1 MLLQIQ
7 KISVFYREFQA
18 LDQISLDVREG
29 ETTTTV
35 GPNGAGKT
43 TLLRTISGFL
53 HPASGNI
60 FFKGERI
67 DGLDPY
73 RIVEIGISQVPEGG
87 RLFPYLT
94 VQNNLKIGAF
104 PKRARSKFK
113 ESLKEIYEFFPLLEE
128 RRNQLADTLSGGER
142 QMLAIAR
149 SLMARPILVLL
160 DEPSTGLAPL
170 VVTHVLD
177 LVNEIKKKGYSILM
191 VEQNARKALDL
202 ADRAYLLESGRVRKE
217 GNREEFLSD
226 DHIKKVYIGL

>member
-7 KISVFYREFQA
+7 EISVFYREFQA
-18 LDQISLDVREG
+18 LDQISLNVREG

-53 HPASGNI
+53 HPVSGNI
-60 FFKGERI
+60 LFKGERI

-73 RIVEIGISQVPEGG
+73 RIVELGISHVPEGG

-104 PKRARSKFK
+104 PKRARSKFRD
-113 ESLKEIYEFFPLLEE
+113 SLEEIYEFFPILQE

-142 QMLAIAR
+142 QILAIAR

-170 VVTHVLD
+170 VVTHVLE
-177 LVNEIKKKGYSILM
+177 LVNDIKKKGYSILM
-191 VEQNARKALDL
+191 VEQNARKALEL

-217 GNREEFLSD
+217 GNREAFLSD
-226 DHIKKVYIGL
+226 QHIKKVYIGL

>member
-1 MLLQIQ
+1 MLLRIQ
-7 KISVFYREFQA
+7 GISVFYREFQA
-18 LDQISLDVREG
+18 LDQISLNVREG

-53 HPASGNI
+53 HPVSGNI
-60 FFKGERI
+60 FFQGERI
-67 DGLDPY
+67 DDLDPY
-73 RIVEIGISQVPEGG
+73 RIVEIGISHVPEGG

-104 PKRARSKFK
+104 PKRARSKLR
-113 ESLKEIYEFFPLLEE
+113 ESLEEIYEFFPILKE

-149 SLMARPILVLL
+149 SLMASPILVLL

-170 VVTHVLD
+170 VVTHVLG
-177 LVNEIKKKGYSILM
+177 LVNDIKKKGYSILM
-191 VEQNARKALDL
+191 VEQNARKALEL

-226 DHIKKVYIGL
+226 QHIKKVYIGL

>member
-7 KISVFYREFQA
+7 DISVFYGEFQA
-18 LDQISLDVREG
+18 LDQISLSVREG

-60 FFKGERI
+60 SFKGEKI
-67 DGLDPY
+67 DRLDPY

-94 VQNNLKIGAF
+94 VQTNLKIGAF
-104 PKRARSKFK
+104 PKRARSKFR
-113 ESLKEIYEFFPLLEE
+113 ESLEEIYEFFPILKE
-128 RRNQLADTLSGGER
+128 RGNQLADTLSGGER

-177 LVNEIKKKGYSILM
+177 LVNEIKKRGYSILM

-217 GNREEFLSD
+217 GNREEFLRD

>member
-7 KISVFYREFQA
+7 EISVFYMEFQA
-18 LDQISLDVREG
+18 LDQISLSVREG

-53 HPASGNI
+53 HPVSGNI

-73 RIVEIGISQVPEGG
+73 RIVEIGISHVPEGG

-94 VQNNLKIGAF
+94 VQDNLKIGAF
-104 PKRARSKFK
+104 PRRARSKFR
-113 ESLKEIYEFFPLLEE
+113 ESLEEIYEFFPILKE
-128 RRNQLADTLSGGER
+128 RESQLADTLSGGER

-149 SLMARPILVLL
+149 SLMAKPILVLL

-177 LVNEIKKKGYSILM
+177 LVNDIKKKGYSILM
-191 VEQNARKALDL
+191 VEQNARKALEL

-226 DHIKKVYIGL
+226 HHIKKVYIGL

>member
-7 KISVFYREFQA
+7 EISVFYMEFQA
-18 LDQISLDVREG
+18 LDQISLNVLEG

-53 HPASGNI
+53 HPTSGSI

-73 RIVEIGISQVPEGG
+73 RIVEIGISHVPEGG

-94 VQNNLKIGAF
+94 VQDNLKIGAF
-104 PKRARSKFK
+104 PRRARSKFR
-113 ESLKEIYEFFPLLEE
+113 ESLEEIYEFFPILKE
-128 RRNQLADTLSGGER
+128 RRSQLADTLSGGER

-177 LVNEIKKKGYSILM
+177 LVNDIKKKGYSILM
-191 VEQNARKALDL
+191 VEQNARKALEL

-226 DHIKKVYIGL
+226 HHIKKVYIGL

>member
-7 KISVFYREFQA
+7 EISVFYREFQA
-18 LDQISLDVREG
+18 LDQISLNVREG

-53 HPASGNI
+53 HPVSGNI
-60 FFKGERI
+60 LFKGERI

-73 RIVEIGISQVPEGG
+73 RIVELGISHVPEGG

-104 PKRARSKFK
+104 PKRARSKFRD
-113 ESLKEIYEFFPLLEE
+113 SLEEIYEFFPILQE

-142 QMLAIAR
+142 QILAIAR

-170 VVTHVLD
+170 VVTHVLE
-177 LVNEIKKKGYSILM
+177 LVNDIKKKGYSILM
-191 VEQNARKALDL
+191 VEQNARKALEL

-217 GNREEFLSD
+217 GNQEEFLSD
-226 DHIKKVYIGL
+226 QHIKKVYIGL

>member
-1 MLLQIQ
+1 MLLLIEGV
-7 KISVFYREFQA
+7 SAFYGKLQA
-18 LDQISLDVREG
+18 LDQISLTIQER
-29 ETTTTV
+29 ETTIMV

-53 HPASGNI
+53 HPASGKILFNG
-60 FFKGERI
+60 KKI
-67 DGLDPY
+67 DGFDPY
-73 RIVEIGISQVPEGG
+73 RIVEIGISHVPEGG

-104 PKRARSKFK
+104 PKRARSKFR
-113 ESLKEIYEFFPLLEE
+113 ESLEEIYEFFPILKE
-128 RRNQLADTLSGGER
+128 RRSQLADTLSGGER

-177 LVNEIKKKGYSILM
+177 LVKDIKKKGYSILM
-191 VEQNARKALDL
+191 VEQNARKALEL
-202 ADRAYLLESGRVRKE
+202 ADRAYLLESGRVQKE
-217 GNREEFLSD
+217 GDREEFLRD
-226 DHIKKVYIGL
+226 DHIKKAYLGI

>member
-18 LDQISLDVREG
+18 LDQISLNVREG

-60 FFKGERI
+60 LFKGERI

-73 RIVEIGISQVPEGG
+73 RIVEIGISHVPEGG

-104 PKRARSKFK
+104 PKQARTKFR
-113 ESLKEIYEFFPLLEE
+113 ESLKEIYEFFPILEE

-191 VEQNARKALDL
+191 VEQNARKALEL

-226 DHIKKVYIGL
+226 HHIKKVYIGL

>member
-7 KISVFYREFQA
+7 EISVFYMEFQA
-18 LDQISLDVREG
+18 LDQISLNVQEG

-60 FFKGERI
+60 FFRGERI

-73 RIVEIGISQVPEGG
+73 RIVEIGISHVPEGG

-94 VQNNLKIGAF
+94 VQDNLKIGAF
-104 PKRARSKFK
+104 PRRARSKFR
-113 ESLKEIYEFFPLLEE
+113 ESLEEIFEFFPILKE
-128 RRNQLADTLSGGER
+128 RRSQLADTLSGGER

-149 SLMARPILVLL
+149 SLMARPALVLL

-177 LVNEIKKKGYSILM
+177 LVNDIKKRGYSILM
-191 VEQNARKALDL
+191 VEQNARKALEL

-226 DHIKKVYIGL
+226 HHIKKVYIGL

>member
-1 MLLQIQ
+1 MLLEIRE
-7 KISVFYREFQA
+7 ISVFYMEFQA
-18 LDQISLDVREG
+18 LDQISLSVREG

-53 HPASGNI
+53 HPVSGSI

-67 DGLDPY
+67 SGLDPY
-73 RIVEIGISQVPEGG
+73 RIVEIGISHVPEGG

-94 VQNNLKIGAF
+94 VQDNLRIGAF
-104 PKRARSKFK
+104 PRRARSKFR
-113 ESLKEIYEFFPLLEE
+113 ESLEEIYEFFPILKE
-128 RRNQLADTLSGGER
+128 RESQLADTLSGGER

-149 SLMARPILVLL
+149 SLMAKPILVLL

-177 LVNEIKKKGYSILM
+177 LVNDIKKRGYSILM
-191 VEQNARKALDL
+191 VEQNARKALEL

-226 DHIKKVYIGL
+226 HHIKKVYIGL

>member
-7 KISVFYREFQA
+7 EISAFYGKFQV
-18 LDQISLDVREG
+18 LDQISLMLQEG
-29 ETTTTV
+29 ETTIMV

-43 TLLRTISGFL
+43 TFLRTISGFL
-53 HPASGNI
+53 HPASGKI
-60 FFKGERI
+60 FFKGEKI

-94 VQNNLKIGAF
+94 VQDNLKIGAF
-104 PKRARSKFK
+104 PKQARSKFRT
-113 ESLKEIYEFFPLLEE
+113 SLEE
-128 RRNQLADTLSGGER
+128 VYELFPILRERAHQLAGTMSGGER

-170 VVTHVLD
+170 IVTHVIN
-177 LVNEIKKKGYSILM
+177 LVNDIKKRGYSILM
-191 VEQNARKALDL
+191 VEQNARKALEV
-202 ADRAYLLESGRVRKE
+202 ADRAFLLESGRIQKE
-217 GNREEFLSD
+217 GDREEFLRD
-226 DHIKKVYIGL
+226 DHIKKAYLGI